1 MCTALDQAR
10 ASNSTAITDC
20 ECSDAEE
27 SCEICC
33 LIDDVCVS
41 TIAIAADPDNPFREL
56 LPGQMGRHHIVGFPC
71 GNFTGYCDFF
81 NRCMLVDSEGALSRL
96 ANLVFESDTFNDVA
110 DFVEDMWWVVVLALV
125 GILLIMFFLV
135 LIIHLVLPRPEHV
148 KKRAERRKTIRR
160 SRKQPAHGKGMELR
174 NPGHPYSGTDL

>member
-1 MCTALDQAR
+1 MCTGSVCTALDQAR

-110 DFVEDMWWVVVLALV
+110 DFVEDMPWAVPVVVVGVIVIMLV
-125 GILLIMFFLV
+125 MVVTVHFL
-135 LIIHLVLPRPEHV
+135 LPRPEHV
-148 KKRAERRKTIRR
+148 KERAERRKTIRR
-160 SRKQPAHGKGMELR
+160 ARKLQPTGGGEMR
-174 NPGHPYSGTDL
+174 MY